1 MSRVTYGVISFLAMC
16 LFAAGPQEGRCGDV
30 YSLEDLYRI
39 ALTHSE
45 KVKITEE
52 NIRIAEAGKDKAVA
66 GLLPRLSAFGGYT
79 AYTDNKTAWTGTGW
93 TVTQPDGAKSW
104 GVKLDQTLYMNG
116 REFLNL
122 AISRENL
129 RKSRHDLDAV
139 REEYLLGVSFA
150 FYDVLKAK
158 KALEIAESNLERLR
172 TYRDAAATRLRIG
185 EITKTVLLRAEGE
198 LSGAMSDRIKAA
210 NALALAK
217 AVLARVAGIEGE
229 YGLKEPDPGEGQA
242 ASLKDLQAEA
252 EKNRSDLRSLELQ
265 KKIAED
271 QVRTAKSGFWPS
283 LTVTAGYTGQD
294 QSPMPA
300 TLVRD
305 STYGGVSLNYP
316 FFEGGLRRAEVNEAK
331 TKQRQAELSYRDAL
345 KSIHID
351 VQNAY
356 LDLETQEG
364 VVKFLQDQLVFARD
378 NFNAVS
384 KQFDFGLAHSID
396 VIDANNL
403 LLSAQR
409 QLADATYNYHL
420 SLLKLKRATGTL
432 IETVGRQS

>member
-1 MSRVTYGVISFLAMC
+1 MRRVKNLFLVVLTIC
-16 LFAAGPQEGRCGDV
+16 LLAVSPAAGRCEDI
-30 YSLEDLYRI
+30 YSLEDLYQI
-39 ALTHSE
+39 ALKNSE

-66 GLLPRLSAFGGYT
+66 GLLPRLSAFGGYV
-79 AYTDNKTAWTGTGW
+79 AYTDNKYAMTASGP

-116 REFLNL
+116 REFRNL
-122 AISRENL
+122 AISKDNL
-129 RKSRHDLDAV
+129 QKSRYDLDSV
-139 REEYLLGVSFA
+139 REDYLLSVSFA

-158 KALEIAESNLERLR
+158 KALEIADANLERLR
-172 TYRDAAATRLRIG
+172 KYRDAAATRLRIG
-185 EITKTVLLRAEGE
+185 EVTKTVLLRAEGE
-198 LSGAMSDRIKAA
+198 LSGALSDQIKAA
-210 NALALAK
+210 NALALTK
-217 AVLARVAGIEGE
+217 AVLARVAGINGE
-229 YGLKEPDPGEGQA
+229 YSLKETYPGDAQTGTLKEFQA
-242 ASLKDLQAEA
+242 TA
-252 EKNRSDLRSLELQ
+252 EKSRSELKSLELQ

-271 QVRTAKSGFWPS
+271 QVSSAKSGYWPTVS
-283 LTVTAGYTGQD
+283 VTAGYTGQD
-294 QSPMPA
+294 QSPTPA
-300 TLVRD
+300 TLVQD

-331 TKQRQAELSYRDAL
+331 TKQRQSELAYRDAL
-345 KSIHID
+345 KSVQID

-356 LDLETQEG
+356 LDLATQKG
-364 VVKFLQDQLVFARD
+364 IVKFLQDQLVFARD

-403 LLSAQR
+403 LLSAER

-420 SLLKLKRATGTL
+420 SILKLKRATGQL
-432 IETVGRQS
+432 IETVGRTS

>member
-1 MSRVTYGVISFLAMC
+1 MSSVKHLFLAVAAIC
-16 LFAAGPQEGRCGDV
+16 LLVGSPSGGRCEDI
-30 YSLEDLYRI
+30 YSLDDLYQI
-39 ALTHSE
+39 ALKNSE
-45 KVKITEE
+45 RVKITEE

-66 GLLPRLSAFGGYT
+66 GLLPRLSAFGGYI
-79 AYTDNKTAWTGTGW
+79 AYTDDKYAMTTSGP

-116 REFLNL
+116 REFTNL
-122 AISRENL
+122 AISKENL
-129 RKSRHDLDAV
+129 QKSRYDLDSV
-139 REEYLLGVSFA
+139 REDYLLSVSFA

-158 KALEIAESNLERLR
+158 KALEIADANLERLR
-172 TYRDAAATRLRIG
+172 KYRDAAATRLRIG
-185 EITKTVLLRAEGE
+185 EVTKTVLLRAEGE
-198 LSGAMSDRIKAA
+198 LSGALSEQIRAG

-217 AVLARVAGIEGE
+217 AVLARVAGINGG
-229 YGLKEPDPGEGQA
+229 YSLKEPYQEDIKTVSLKELQETAA
-242 ASLKDLQAEA
+242 ASRSELK
-252 EKNRSDLRSLELQ
+252 SLELQ
-265 KKIAED
+265 KKITED
-271 QVRTAKSGFWPS
+271 QVRSAKSGFWPTV
-283 LTVTAGYTGQD
+283 TVTAGYTGQD
-294 QSPMPA
+294 QSPSPA

-331 TKQRQAELSYRDAL
+331 TKQRQAELAYRDVL
-345 KSIHID
+345 KSVQID

-356 LDLETQEG
+356 LDLATQKG
-364 VVKFLQDQLVFARD
+364 IVKFLQDQLVFARD

-409 QLADATYNYHL
+409 QLADATYNYHV
-420 SLLKLKRATGTL
+420 SILKLKRATGKL
-432 IETVGRQS
+432 LETAGLKS

>member
-1 MSRVTYGVISFLAMC
+1 MRRVKNLFLVILTIC
-16 LFAAGPQEGRCGDV
+16 LFAAGPAAGRCEDT
-30 YSLEDLYRI
+30 YSLDDLYQL
-39 ALTHSE
+39 ALKNSE
-45 KVKITEE
+45 RVKITEE

-66 GLLPRLSAFGGYT
+66 GLLPRLSAFGGYI
-79 AYTDNKTAWTGTGW
+79 AYTDDKYAMTASGP

-116 REFLNL
+116 REFMNL

-129 RKSRHDLDAV
+129 QKSRYDLDSV
-139 REEYLLGVSFA
+139 REDYLLSVSFA

-158 KALEIAESNLERLR
+158 KALEIADANLERLR
-172 TYRDAAATRLRIG
+172 KYRDAAATRLRIG
-185 EITKTVLLRAEGE
+185 EVTKTVLLRAEGE
-198 LSGAMSDRIKAA
+198 HSGALSDQIKAG

-217 AVLARVAGIEGE
+217 AVLARVAGISGD
-229 YGLKEPDPGEGQA
+229 YSLKEPYQEEVKM
-242 ASLKDLQAEA
+242 ASLNELQETAA
-252 EKNRSDLRSLELQ
+252 ANRSELKSLELQ
-265 KKIAED
+265 KKITED
-271 QVRTAKSGFWPS
+271 QVRSAKSGFWPTV
-283 LTVTAGYTGQD
+283 TVTAGYTGQD

-300 TLVRD
+300 TLVKD
-305 STYGGVSLNYP
+305 STYGSVSLNYP

-331 TKQRQAELSYRDAL
+331 TKQRQAELAYRDIL
-345 KSIHID
+345 KSVQID

-356 LDLETQEG
+356 LDLATQKG
-364 VVKFLQDQLVFARD
+364 IVKFLQDQLVFARD

-384 KQFDFGLAHSID
+384 KQFDYGLAHSID

-420 SLLKLKRATGTL
+420 SILKLKRATGKL
-432 IETVGRQS
+432 LETAGRTS

>member
-1 MSRVTYGVISFLAMC
+1 MSSVKHLFLAV
-16 LFAAGPQEGRCGDV
+16 AAICFLAGSSSAGRCEDV
-30 YSLEDLYRI
+30 YSLDDLYQM
-39 ALTHSE
+39 ALKNSE
-45 KVKITEE
+45 RVKITEE

-66 GLLPRLSAFGGYT
+66 GLLPRLSAFGGYI
-79 AYTDNKTAWTGTGW
+79 AYTDDKYAMTASGP

-116 REFLNL
+116 REFTNL

-129 RKSRHDLDAV
+129 QKSRYDLDSV
-139 REEYLLGVSFA
+139 RQDYLLSVSFA

-158 KALEIAESNLERLR
+158 KALGIADANLERLR
-172 TYRDAAATRLRIG
+172 KYRDAAATRLRIG
-185 EITKTVLLRAEGE
+185 EVTKTVLLRAEGE
-198 LSGAMSDRIKAA
+198 LSGALSDQIKAG

-217 AVLARVAGIEGE
+217 AVLARVTGIKGE
-229 YGLKEPDPGEGQA
+229 YSLKEPHPEDAKA
-242 ASLKDLQAEA
+242 ASLKELQETAA
-252 EKNRSDLRSLELQ
+252 QNRSELKSLALQ
-265 KKIAED
+265 KKITDD
-271 QVRTAKSGFWPS
+271 QVGTAKSGFWPTV
-283 LTVTAGYTGQD
+283 TVTAGYTGQD

-300 TLVRD
+300 TLVKD

-331 TKQRQAELSYRDAL
+331 TKQRQAELAYRDGL
-345 KSIHID
+345 KSVQID

-356 LDLETQEG
+356 LDLATQKG
-364 VVKFLQDQLVFARD
+364 IVKFLQDQLVFARD

-409 QLADATYNYHL
+409 QLADAAYNYQM
-420 SLLKLKRATGTL
+420 SILKLKRVTGKL
-432 IETVGRQS
+432 LETVVRK

>member
-1 MSRVTYGVISFLAMC
+1 MRSFRYWLLALLAVCVLAVMPAESRC
-16 LFAAGPQEGRCGDV
+16 EDV
-30 YSLEDLYRI
+30 YSLEELYRI
-39 ALTHSE
+39 ALNNSE

-52 NIRIAEAGKDKAVA
+52 NIRMAEAGRDKAVA

-79 AYTDNKTAWTGTGW
+79 AYTDNRTAWTGTGW
-93 TVTQPDGAKSW
+93 TVTQPDGAKAW
-104 GVKLDQTLYMNG
+104 GVKLDQTLYLNG

-129 RKSRHDLDAV
+129 QKSRYDLDAV
-139 REEYLLGVSFA
+139 REDYLLGVSYA

-158 KALEIAESNLERLR
+158 KALEIAEANLERLR
-172 TYRDAAATRLRIG
+172 TYRNAAETRLRIG

-198 LSGAMSDRIKAA
+198 LSGAMSERIKAA

-217 AVLARVAGIEGE
+217 AFLARVAGIEGE
-229 YGLKEPDPGEGQA
+229 YDLKEPDPREGQS
-242 ASLKDLQAEA
+242 ASLKELRVAA

-265 KKIAED
+265 KKITED
-271 QVRTAKSGFWPS
+271 QVRTAKSGFWPT
-283 LTVTAGYTGQD
+283 LTLTAGYTGQD

-300 TLVRD
+300 TLVKD
-305 STYGGVSLNYP
+305 STYGGVSLSYP

-331 TKQRQAELSYRDAL
+331 TKQRQAELAYSDAL
-345 KSIHID
+345 KSVHID

-356 LDLETQEG
+356 LDLETQKG
-364 VVKFLQDQLVFARD
+364 IVKFLQDQLVFARD
-378 NFNAVS
+378 NYNAVS

-396 VIDANNL
+396 VLDANNL

-432 IETVGRQS
+432 LDTVGRRS